1 MLPLSRVL
9 MLYSSGSSVESVE
22 HPCPQGVGSRVIR
35 YKIHAVENW
44 INSNAA

>member
-22 HPCPQGVGSRVIR
+22 HPCF
-35 YKIHAVENW
+35 
-44 INSNAA
+44 AANLQPVKFIPG